1 MAERPIA
8 LPPALAARNRA
19 VVKSPHE
26 TLFEAFARLAKE
38 NRRITRGIA
47 LSVISMNE
55 TTIQSHEL
63 IAEGREFT
71 RRLDRVLK
79 WR

>member
-1 MAERPIA
+1 MAEGPIA

-26 TLFEAFARLAKE
+26 TASRLAEE
-38 NRRITRGIA
+38 NSRISRDIA
-47 LSVISMNE
+47 RSVISMDE
-55 TTIQSHEL
+55 TSIESSEL
-63 IAEGREFT
+63 IAECRKFT

>member
-1 MAERPIA
+1 M
-8 LPPALAARNRA
+8 
-19 VVKSPHE
+19 VKTPHE
-26 TLFEAFARLAKE
+26 TAFEAFTSLAEE

-47 LSVISMNE
+47 LSVTSMNE

-63 IAEGREFT
+63 IAESREFT